1 MTHPELSIVIPACN
15 EASRLPRTIAAVTA
29 WLDANHSDAQL
40 ILSDDGSKDGT
51 PALIRAAAYRDPRI
65 LAVCDPVNR
74 GKGAALRRG
83 VARSTGSAVLF
94 FDADLSYPLDTI
106 DVALDGLRAG
116 ADLVIGARDLNPDH
130 GHRGYSLVRRAAT
143 AVFNGVVDKS
153 LGLGIGDTQCGFKA
167 FRGDIAR
174 SLFAELT
181 IERFA
186 FDVELLYLAR
196 RWSLRIERI
205 PVEMTHASGSS
216 VHLMRDSARM
226 LRDILRIRV
235 RGQRGQYPAGPRA
248 GNDQEF
254 K

>member
-1 MTHPELSIVIPACN
+1 MSRPELSIVIPACN
-15 EASRLPRTIAAVTA
+15 EEARLPRTIAAVTA
-29 WLDANHSDAQL
+29 WLGAHHPQAQL
-40 ILSDDGSKDGT
+40 ILSDDGSHDGT
-51 PALIRAAAYRDPRI
+51 AALIHAAAQADPRI

-83 VARSTGSAVLF
+83 VAQTTGAAVLF

-106 DVALDGLRAG
+106 DVALAGLQRG

-130 GHRGYSLVRRAAT
+130 GHRGYSPVRRAAT
-143 AVFNGVVDKS
+143 AVFNGIVDKS

-174 SLFAELT
+174 ALFAELT

-235 RGQRGQYPAGPRA
+235 RGQRGLYPAGPRPKA
-248 GNDQEF
+248 Q
-254 K
+254 